1 MAYSDKISRL
11 SRLTSILLK
20 LQTKSCISVKQLSE
34 EFQVSTRTI
43 YRDIHSLEQSGV
55 PIMLVEGQ
63 GYALMEGY
71 IIPPV
76 MLTESEANAL
86 IIAEKI
92 ISKTKDESLITEFS
106 RAIDKIK
113 SVLRS
118 AEKQKANFLADRTII
133 GKNWNNTYTSSYLSD
148 LQKALTNFSLITIEY
163 KKEQEPTTTT
173 RTVEPFAIYHNTSE
187 NWVLIAWCRLRNDFR
202 TFRVDRISRL
212 ELLQETFSPHK
223 ISLAEYVEAQRKKH
237 SENSLT

>member
-1 MAYSDKISRL
+1 MAYSDKLSRL

-20 LQTKSCISVKQLSE
+20 LQAKSCISVVRLSE
-34 EFQVSTRTI
+34 EFQVSPRTI
-43 YRDIHSLEQSGV
+43 YRDILSLGQSGV
-55 PIMLVEGQ
+55 PVVSVEGK

-71 IIPPV
+71 TIPPV

-86 IIAEKI
+86 IIAEKM
-92 ISKTKDESLITEFS
+92 ISKTKDESLIVEFS
-106 RAIDKIK
+106 KAIDKIK

-118 AEKQKANFLADRTII
+118 TEKQKSNFLLERTII
-133 GKNWNNTYTSSYLSD
+133 GKNWDNTYTSSYLSD
-148 LQKALTNFSLITIEY
+148 LQKALTNFSLIKIAY
-163 KKEQEPTTTT
+163 KKEQELTTTI

-212 ELLQETFSPHK
+212 EVLQDKFSPHR
-223 ISLAEYVEAQRKKH
+223 ISLDDYIETQRKKYSKDH
-237 SENSLT
+237 

>member
-1 MAYSDKISRL
+1 MAYSDKLSRL

-20 LQTKSCISVKQLSE
+20 LQAKSCISVVRLSE
-34 EFQVSTRTI
+34 EFQVSPRTI
-43 YRDIHSLEQSGV
+43 YRDILSLGQSGV
-55 PIMLVEGQ
+55 PVVSVEGK

-71 IIPPV
+71 TIPPV

-86 IIAEKI
+86 IIAEKM
-92 ISKTKDESLITEFS
+92 ISKTKDESLIVEFNK
-106 RAIDKIK
+106 AIDKIK

-118 AEKQKANFLADRTII
+118 TEKQKSNFLLERTII
-133 GKNWNNTYTSSYLSD
+133 GKNWDNTYTSSYLSD
-148 LQKALTNFSLITIEY
+148 LQKALTNFSLIKIAY
-163 KKEQEPTTTT
+163 KKEQELTTTI

-212 ELLQETFSPHK
+212 EVLQDKFSPHR
-223 ISLAEYVEAQRKKH
+223 ISLDDYIETQRKKYSKDH
-237 SENSLT
+237 